1 MNETPAFG
9 ALEEVALREAWA
21 HEAHVFT
28 PWLAENLDR
37 LGDAIGLRLELIGRE
52 VNVGRY
58 IADIVARTVVDDQ
71 IVLIE
76 NQLER
81 SDHNHLGQI
90 MTYLAG
96 TEAKIIVWAASDFCE
111 EHLSAIRWLNQ
122 HSHEEFSFF
131 AVKVRVV
138 RIGQS
143 PFAPLFEVLE
153 KPNTWDRSIQ
163 QGVRAKSEDSERAQ
177 TRRAFWDRYSEL
189 YPTMADAKSRAGN
202 SARWREIPNRP
213 VVISRYKAAKDVGI
227 FLRGRGGVSA
237 ADRAELLEPYVPQL
251 GEKLGAQPGNDHS
264 FAKVGP
270 QVTEDPATWDPAIHW
285 LEQETKHYE
294 EAVMAIFPE
303 EIA

>member
-1 MNETPAFG
+1 MYSRVRSAARSNGESCAASSSNSGGISSITDAVCLNLSRWPISSGVIEDLRKVRGILMNESLLFG
-9 ALEEVALREAWA
+9 ALEEVPLREAWA

-37 LGDAIGLRLELIGRE
+37 LGEAIGLRLEFIGRE

-58 IADIVARTVVDDQ
+58 IADILARTVVDDQ

-122 HSHEEFSFF
+122 HSQDEFSFF

-143 PFAPLFEVLE
+143 PLAPLFEVLE
-153 KPNTWDRSIQ
+153 KPNSWDRSIQ
-163 QGVRAKSEDSERAQ
+163 HEVRSKSEDSDRARI
-177 TRRAFWDRYSEL
+177 RRAFWNRYSEI
-189 YPTMADAKSRAGN
+189 YPSMADAKSRAGN
-202 SARWREIPNRP
+202 SARWREVPNRP
-213 VVISRYKAAKDVGI
+213 VVISRYKAATDVGI
-227 FLRGRGGVSA
+227 FLRGRGG
-237 ADRAELLEPYVPQL
+237 R
-251 GEKLGAQPGNDHS
+251 
-264 FAKVGP
+264 
-270 QVTEDPATWDPAIHW
+270 
-285 LEQETKHYE
+285 
-294 EAVMAIFPE
+294 
-303 EIA
+303 

>member
-213 VVISRYKAAKDVGI
+213 IVISRYKAAKDVGI
-227 FLRGRGGVSA
+227 FLRGRGGVA
-237 ADRAELLEPYVPQL
+237 AVDRAELLEPYVPQL
-251 GEKLGAQPGNDHS
+251 GEKLGAQPGNDNS

-270 QVTEDPATWDPAIHW
+270 HVTEDPATWDPAIHW